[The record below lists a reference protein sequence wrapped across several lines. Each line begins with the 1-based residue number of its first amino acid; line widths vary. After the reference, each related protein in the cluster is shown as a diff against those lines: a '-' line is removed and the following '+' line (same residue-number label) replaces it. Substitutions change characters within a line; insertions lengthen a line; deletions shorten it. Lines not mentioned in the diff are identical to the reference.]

1 MSQKRWQV
9 ADEQGEGVEVR
20 TYTAAATR
28 FYQSTAW
35 RKCRK
40 SYIAS
45 VFGLCEKCG
54 KPGTILHHKQ
64 PIDDT
69 NLDDQDITLNHD
81 NLLYLCVECHNMI
94 HGGNDVVRDELK
106 FVDGQLVEI

>member
-1 MSQKRWQV
+1 M
-9 ADEQGEGVEVR
+9 ADIEGEGVEVR
-20 TYTAAATR
+20 AYTVAATR

-54 KPGTILHHKQ
+54 RTGSILHHKKH
-64 PIDDT
+64 IDDS
-69 NLDDQDITLNHD
+69 NLDDQEVTMNHA
-81 NLLYLCVECHNMI
+81 NLLYLCIECHNMI
-94 HGGNDVVRDELK
+94 HGGYGVVRDELK